1 MRKAL
6 LFALILFGIDS
17 IFAVTHSLQ
26 YVYSAMS
33 GIPNLPEFIDVGLLD
48 GEPFTYYDSDIR
60 RKIPRQEWMTKAV
73 DADYWDQGTQNLM
86 GTELVFINDIKVLK
100 PRFNQTGGKSTCYP
114 LHIYLLIKAPE
125 IIHCTWQELH
135 PTGARSCDPFPGL
148 LSDALCRLH
157 VNRLPYAPHQLLLS
171 AQENRASESAL
182 TVKTL
187 RGLRQGSNSLRSPLV
202 LVPHGTDLCT
212 VVGQCVRKHKRPDLI
227 PAFAVAPG
235 YRDSPVDHETGWEMS
250 AYSLS
255 LEFRPEVSLL
265 QKDPSSPVT
274 CHTTGFFPKGIVVT
288 WRKDGEDMHSDVEVG
303 ETLPNGDGK
312 FQITSKLTVKPEDW
326 KMNSYSCVVQHKS
339 LQDDIAV
346 LLEEKNIR
354 TNQGGISWGII
365 IGCVA
370 AALALVAVVIGL
382 VLWRRSRTGYGKAG
396 TSDTDSENSSQQ
408 QPKA

>member
-1 MRKAL
+1 
-6 LFALILFGIDS
+6 ILHWVSPIACYCNVCFVFS
-17 IFAVTHSLQ
+17 VTHSLQ

-148 LSDALCRLH
+148 LSDRQTHTAL
-157 VNRLPYAPHQLLLS
+157 APDDACLCCSCPWSVSWSKAQKHCFIYGCFCLS
-171 AQENRASESAL
+171 PQ
-182 TVKTL
+182 V
-187 RGLRQGSNSLRSPLV
+187 
-202 LVPHGTDLCT
+202 
-212 VVGQCVRKHKRPDLI
+212 
-227 PAFAVAPG
+227 
-235 YRDSPVDHETGWEMS
+235 
-250 AYSLS
+250 
-255 LEFRPEVSLL
+255 RPEVSLL

-354 TNQGGISWGII
+354 TNQGKRSSISWGII

-382 VLWRRSRTGYGKAG
+382 VLWRRSRTGNRKADRHREQWCP
-396 TSDTDSENSSQQ
+396 TET
-408 QPKA
+408 PVTCFKACNCTQSLYWCL

>member
-1 MRKAL
+1 LSHL
-6 LFALILFGIDS
+6 LPIIACYCNVCFVFS
-17 IFAVTHSLQ
+17 VTHSLQ

-171 AQENRASESAL
+171 AQENRAS
-182 TVKTL
+182 
-187 RGLRQGSNSLRSPLV
+187 
-202 LVPHGTDLCT
+202 DLCS
-212 VVGQCVRKHKRPDLI
+212 V
-227 PAFAVAPG
+227 
-235 YRDSPVDHETGWEMS
+235 TGHTGLML
-250 AYSLS
+250 YSK
-255 LEFRPEVSLL
+255 VSLL

-354 TNQGGISWGII
+354 TNQGKRSISWGII

-382 VLWRRSRTGYGKAG
+382 VLWRRSRTGNRKADRHREQWCP
-396 TSDTDSENSSQQ
+396 TET
-408 QPKA
+408 PVTCFKACNCTQSLYWCL

>member
-1 MRKAL
+1 MHLFFQSLQVHLHCVSLFVSVILLPDLSLRAL
-6 LFALILFGIDS
+6 LLWLLCCHF
-17 IFAVTHSLQ
+17 THSLQ

-182 TVKTL
+182 TCFIYGCFCL
-187 RGLRQGSNSLRSPLV
+187 SPQV
-202 LVPHGTDLCT
+202 
-212 VVGQCVRKHKRPDLI
+212 
-227 PAFAVAPG
+227 
-235 YRDSPVDHETGWEMS
+235 
-250 AYSLS
+250 
-255 LEFRPEVSLL
+255 RPEVSLL

-382 VLWRRSRTGYGKAG
+382 VLWRRSRTGNRKADRHREQWCP
-396 TSDTDSENSSQQ
+396 TET
-408 QPKA
+408 PVTCFKACNCTQSLYWCL